1 MEIHRKHF
9 CKAIGQPH
17 LATDR
22 RFADVCDSNAK
33 NRVSRPVRRAS
44 LGRLQSAMG
53 ARGMSQL
60 KGKVALVTGASR
72 GIATAERLAA
82 DGCAVVV
89 NYARSASEAEATVAA
104 IRAQGGMASAVQA
117 DMGAIGDI
125 ERLFASTLA
134 QFGRLDV
141 LVANAGACTFKP
153 LIETTEE
160 DFDHMFAVNAKG
172 VYFCLREAARHMVDG
187 GRIVCVSTIG
197 TVMNMPGGSCYF
209 GTKGAIEQFCR
220 VFAREVAPRGITVNL
235 VSPGFVETSMLKGL
249 LADVDPTVPDEL
261 LAMTPLSRFGRPED
275 IAGAIAFLAGPG
287 AEWMTRQNLAVDGGI
302 VGR

>member
-1 MEIHRKHF
+1 
-9 CKAIGQPH
+9 
-17 LATDR
+17 
-22 RFADVCDSNAK
+22 
-33 NRVSRPVRRAS
+33 
-44 LGRLQSAMG
+44 
-53 ARGMSQL
+53 MSQL

-72 GIATAERLAA
+72 GIGRATAERLAA